1 MSGIFWLF
9 LNWGKYRQS
18 GLKMG
23 LTVLNLIIVGIG
35 ACLVSVIKAEG
46 ENAANKHTVRYGFV
60 GFWKSVRILLYFKSF
75 SIYANKKSIH
85 DDSTGASF
93 SCADTS

>member
-1 MSGIFWLF
+1 
-9 LNWGKYRQS
+9 
-18 GLKMG
+18 MG

-60 GFWKSVRILLYFKSF
+60 GFWKSVRILLYFNLSRSMLIRKVF
-75 SIYANKKSIH
+75 MMIPPALAFRAQILVDPCY
-85 DDSTGASF
+85 
-93 SCADTS
+93 